1 MAFLKNTSSRQ
12 SQAKMHRKRVV
23 KRQQV
28 VVGRHPI
35 KRRRRT
41 QATKVLSY
49 DADQKAKR
57 LARAL
62 GKARKHRKEAGENE
76 EQPQGLI
83 QLAPARRFKRG
94 RISLKQY
101 S

>member
-12 SQAKMHRKRVV
+12 SQAKTHGKRVV

-28 VVGRHPI
+28 VVGRYPI
-35 KRRRRT
+35 KKRRRT

-49 DADQKAKR
+49 DTDQKAKR

-62 GKARKHRKEAGENE
+62 EKARKHRKETAKNE
-76 EQPQGLI
+76 RQLQSLI
-83 QLAPARRFKRG
+83 
-94 RISLKQY
+94 
-101 S
+101 